1 MVDFFHQILNFEFF
15 RIARIDNPIVDMLS
29 RARNADEE
37 EMFTTSEDV
46 GLKFYSFSHLHLMYT
61 IEDLVASIG
70 DPIEDIE
77 ELFELTEDAMGRWF
91 MVAGFGGWFMAVSY
105 DKADA
110 DEDNNM
116 SVIARIFTR
125 RIITTPPPQEELIP
139 PKVKLGR
146 CRIEDFEMGRVIGT
160 GSFGRVYLAHKKGSR
175 QVFATKSLSKAC
187 ILNQRQLD
195 HVKSEK
201 ELLQKLDFPFIVNL
215 VGYSQDVTHVYLVMD
230 YVCGGEFFSYLRKMK
245 KFEEETARFYAA
257 QVLLTFEHLH
267 KMDIVYRDL
276 KPENLLLDDKG
287 NIKLADF
294 GFAKKI
300 DKRTYTVCGTP
311 DYLAPEVIIGK
322 GHGKAVDWWAFG
334 VLIYEMLAGYAPF
347 YDTDPMGT
355 YQKILAGKLIFA
367 PHFSRSAKDLI
378 RKLLTADLSKRLGCL
393 KGGADDIK
401 NHSWFANVDWDNVLR
416 RRESPPIRP
425 KIVGPDDTSNF
436 EDYSNLEPLKDEDL
450 ILTKEEQDLFRDL

>member
-1 MVDFFHQILNFEFF
+1 
-15 RIARIDNPIVDMLS
+15 
-29 RARNADEE
+29 
-37 EMFTTSEDV
+37 
-46 GLKFYSFSHLHLMYT
+46 
-61 IEDLVASIG
+61 
-70 DPIEDIE
+70 
-77 ELFELTEDAMGRWF
+77 
-91 MVAGFGGWFMAVSY
+91 
-105 DKADA
+105 
-110 DEDNNM
+110 M

-125 RIITTPPPQEELIP
+125 RIITTTPQHEELIT

-160 GSFGRVYLAHKKGSR
+160 GSFGRVYLAHKKANG
-175 QVFATKSLSKAC
+175 QVFATKALSKAC
-187 ILNQRQLD
+187 IINQRQLD

-201 ELLQKLDFPFIVNL
+201 ELLQKIEFPFIVNL
-215 VGYSQDVTHVYLVMD
+215 VGYSQDTTHVYLVMD

-245 KFEEETARFYAA
+245 KFDEETARFYAA

-334 VLIYEMLAGYAPF
+334 VLIYEMISGYAPF
-347 YDTDPMGT
+347 YDNDPMGT
-355 YQKILAGKLIFA
+355 YQKILAGKLVFP

-401 NHSWFANVDWDNVLR
+401 NHSWFANVDWDNVLKK
-416 RRESPPIRP
+416 RESPPIRP
-425 KIVGPDDTSNF
+425 KVAGPDDTSNF
-436 EDYSNLEPLKDEDL
+436 EDYSSLEPLKDEEL
-450 ILTKEEQDLFRDL
+450 ILTKEEQDLFRDI